1 MARACTIRELI
12 ADLSRCNPEAF
23 VLCEMW
29 FPDDVTYVDET
40 ACPAETRATLT
51 HVAHHFDAELGINWD
66 TLACALSCVRDS
78 EQKGLDIYFYA
89 SEKRGTDKSR
99 IPASRYA
106 EADSDGDIE
115 VGYFRKVN
123 ALFKWVHDHIG
134 AFENCEKVLVT
145 EAHLRALQQDLQA
158 LTPEN
163 CQTRFPTTE
172 GFFFGSTAYD
182 EAYWADVEG
191 VRRWLS
197 EITETFDFD
206 AESLFFVAWW

>member
-1 MARACTIRELI
+1 M
-12 ADLSRCNPEAF
+12 
-23 VLCEMW
+23 
-29 FPDDVTYVDET
+29 
-40 ACPAETRATLT
+40 
-51 HVAHHFDAELGINWD
+51 
-66 TLACALSCVRDS
+66 
-78 EQKGLDIYFYA
+78 
-89 SEKRGTDKSR
+89 
-99 IPASRYA
+99 
-106 EADSDGDIE
+106 
-115 VGYFRKVN
+115 
-123 ALFKWVHDHIG
+123 
-134 AFENCEKVLVT
+134 LVT

-206 AESLFFVAWW
+206 AESLFLWPGGNQVRCFPGSTEHILISVSTGNAG